1 MSKENKIKIAKF
13 IGIILLMAVGIHI
26 IYTCIQ
32 IAQLMDQR
40 QTNSHFINMSQQAE
54 IVDKSTDNNQNYY
67 IIVKSINDYSTKYK
81 VEVSSN
87 EYSDLNIN
95 DKVFC
100 TFYYDDQEFHMINI
114 SKARNIEKIK

>member
-26 IYTCIQ
+26 IYTCKQ

-40 QTNSHFINMSQQAE
+40 QSNSHFINMSQQAE
-54 IVDKSTDNNQNYY
+54 IVDKRTDNNQNYY
-67 IIVKSINDYSTKYK
+67 IIVKSINDDSTKYK
-81 VEVSSN
+81 VEVSST

-100 TFYYDDQEFHMINI
+100 TFYYDDQEFHMIDI

>member
-13 IGIILLMAVGIHI
+13 IGIILTNGCWNSL

-40 QTNSHFINMSQQAE
+40 PTNSHFINMSQQAE

-100 TFYYDDQEFHMINI
+100 TFYYDDQEFHMINNFK
-114 SKARNIEKIK
+114 SKKY

>member
-40 QTNSHFINMSQQAE
+40 PTNSHFINMSQQAE

-67 IIVKSINDYSTKYK
+67 IIVKSINDDPTKYK
-81 VEVSSN
+81 VEVSST

>member
-32 IAQLMDQR
+32 ISQLMDQR

>member
-1 MSKENKIKIAKF
+1 MTNQNKTKIAKL
-13 IGIILLMAVGIHI
+13 IGIILIMAAVIYM

-32 IAQLMDQR
+32 IAKLMDQR
-40 QTNSHFINMSQQAE
+40 PTNLHFINMSQQAE

-67 IIVKSINDYSTKYK
+67 IIVKSINDDSTKYK
-81 VEVSSN
+81 VEVSST

>member
-40 QTNSHFINMSQQAE
+40 QANSHFINMSQQAE